1 MKRSATQYEGDMI
14 ELLAEVKND
23 QTFQEFINQQLRK
36 KTLVSL
42 SYKALLLFICGVLLS
57 IYLFQYSS
65 EGSTSNFLFQLG
77 LGILLG
83 MLLIPIHES
92 IHGIYLKALGSGNV
106 KFEWDILR
114 FRFDCYSDKFVIT
127 KPEYYRLLLAPAI
140 LVTFVLLVLSLIF
153 SQFLVVFSAMI
164 LMHSALCAG
173 DIALVNHLSYL
184 REEQLFI
191 YYDADY
197 RKTIF
202 LAKK

>member
-164 LMHSALCAG
+164 LIHSALCAG

>member
-1 MKRSATQYEGDMI
+1 MKRSTTQYEGDMI

-57 IYLFQYSS
+57 IYQFQYSS

-77 LGILLG
+77 LGVLLG
-83 MLLIPIHES
+83 LLLIPIHES

-114 FRFDCYSDKFVIT
+114 FRFDCYSDKFVLT
-127 KPEYYRLLLAPAI
+127 KLEYYRLLLAPAI
-140 LVTFVLLVLSLIF
+140 VVTFVLLVLSLIF
-153 SQFLVVFSAMI
+153 SQFLVVFLAMI

-173 DIALVNHLSYL
+173 DVALVNHLSYL

>member
-1 MKRSATQYEGDMI
+1 MKRSTTQYEGDMI

-57 IYLFQYSS
+57 IYLFQFSS

-83 MLLIPIHES
+83 LLLIPIHES
-92 IHGIYLKALGSGNV
+92 IHGIYLKSLGSGNV

-114 FRFDCYSDKFVIT
+114 FRFDCYSDKFVLT
-127 KPEYYRLLLAPAI
+127 KLEYYRLLLAPAI
-140 LVTFVLLVLSLIF
+140 VVTFVLLVLSLIF

-173 DIALVNHLSYL
+173 DVALVNHLSYL

>member
-1 MKRSATQYEGDMI
+1 MKRSTTQYEGDMI

>member
-1 MKRSATQYEGDMI
+1 MKRSTTQYEGDMI

-83 MLLIPIHES
+83 M
-92 IHGIYLKALGSGNV
+92 
-106 KFEWDILR
+106 
-114 FRFDCYSDKFVIT
+114 
-127 KPEYYRLLLAPAI
+127 
-140 LVTFVLLVLSLIF
+140 
-153 SQFLVVFSAMI
+153 
-164 LMHSALCAG
+164 
-173 DIALVNHLSYL
+173 
-184 REEQLFI
+184 
-191 YYDADY
+191 
-197 RKTIF
+197 
-202 LAKK
+202 